1 MRSVLFVDDEPLVLE
16 GLRRMLRSVR
26 HEWRLGFVQGA
37 RAALEALDQ
46 QPYQVVVSDMRMPDM
61 DGATFLEEVRIRHPS
76 VARIMLTGQTDR
88 EGAIRSV
95 GCAHRFLVKPSEP
108 ELLKHTIERAC
119 QLRELM
125 HNDSVAK
132 VAAALGRLPSLPEI
146 YMALMNELR
155 SEDPSPKR
163 VAEIVGK
170 DIAMTAKVLQLVNSA
185 FFGMP
190 RKVASIEQAVT
201 LLGTEIIKALVLSNS
216 AFSSFANRGGAA
228 FELNTLWHHSMV
240 VGSLAR
246 GIARSEKAEGF
257 VLDESLQAG
266 ILHDIGRLVLA
277 TSLPDEYEVAKRTA
291 AEHTLPLHE
300 AETEVFGC
308 SHAKIGAYVLGLWGL
323 PDGIVES
330 VAYHHDEGVDF
341 VHSFCSLVAV
351 HAANAIAHQ
360 HSRGAASL
368 DGAVSPSLLQAA
380 GSAERFEHWQGV
392 VAPDFIG
399 IEDSHA

>member
-1 MRSVLFVDDEPLVLE
+1 
-16 GLRRMLRSVR
+16 
-26 HEWRLGFVQGA
+26 
-37 RAALEALDQ
+37 
-46 QPYQVVVSDMRMPDM
+46 
-61 DGATFLEEVRIRHPS
+61 
-76 VARIMLTGQTDR
+76 
-88 EGAIRSV
+88 
-95 GCAHRFLVKPSEP
+95 
-108 ELLKHTIERAC
+108 
-119 QLRELM
+119 
-125 HNDSVAK
+125 
-132 VAAALGRLPSLPEI
+132 
-146 YMALMNELR
+146 MALMNELR